1 MSSTQVDGLTGGA
14 PGARP
19 APGAPAPRVRHQ
31 AQDALRLMA
40 FSAAMSLSAAV
51 AFTLLT
57 SLGR

>member
-1 MSSTQVDGLTGGA
+1 
-14 PGARP
+14 
-19 APGAPAPRVRHQ
+19 VRHQ

>member
-1 MSSTQVDGLTGGA
+1 MSSTQVNGLTGSA

-19 APGAPAPRVRHQ
+19 APGAPLPRVRDQ

-40 FSAAMSLSAAV
+40 FSAVMSLSAAI